1 MLMSLRNLS
10 VARRRAFTLLLA
22 LAAVTG
28 YASSQVGT
36 ARSATPVAPRAAG
49 ASVSRAQTAAVRHT
63 RTRELRVSAPGTYA
77 IIVSIAPVSNTQTV
91 DISVGNQHDPGASV
105 GSSGLKVEFM
115 ELLAHPRFGVR
126 VVSHGPAVKFTVA
139 DALQPLPST
148 TPPVPTPASSS
159 SPTGPAAGP
168 YNTLIWSDEFT
179 GLAGTAP
186 NPANW
191 RPDSGGGC
199 GSGTL
204 STNTANVANADLDGN
219 GHLDIND
226 LGPTASPAYSTAQ
239 IDSDGRFSFT
249 YGRIEASIH
258 IASGQGI
265 CSAFWMYADD
275 GEQVGW
281 PNGGEID
288 IMEAIGKLPE
298 QTDAFLH
305 GPIGSSD
312 PNSNDEQWDGYVE
325 AVTPFAAGFH
335 TYGVIWKPNSITW
348 TLDGVPFST
357 ATPAEFPKTSPWVF
371 NDHPFHIIFDEAV
384 GGWPG
389 NPNAATLFPATM
401 QVDWVHVYQ

>member
-1 MLMSLRNLS
+1 LTP
-10 VARRRAFTLLLA
+10 ARGRACTLLLA
-22 LAAVTG
+22 LAAVAG
-28 YASSQVGT
+28 FAGSQVGA
-36 ARSATPVAPRAAG
+36 ARAATLVAPRAAG
-49 ASVSRAQTAAVRHT
+49 GSTGHAHTPVATHT

-77 IIVSIAPVSNTQTV
+77 IIVSIAAVSTPETV
-91 DISVGNQHDPGASV
+91 NISVGNQHDTGATVSN
-105 GSSGLKVEFM
+105 SGLRVEFM
-115 ELLAHPRFGVR
+115 ALLAHPRFAVR
-126 VVSHGPAVKFTVA
+126 VVSNGPAVKFSVA
-139 DALQPLPST
+139 DALQPLAST

-159 SPTGPAAGP
+159 SPTGPATGP

-191 RPDSGGGC
+191 TPDSGGGC
-199 GSGTL
+199 GPGTL
-204 STNTANVANADLDGN
+204 STNTPNVANADLDGG

-226 LGPTASPAYSTAQ
+226 LGPTASPVYSTAQ
-239 IDSDGRFSFT
+239 IDSDGHFSFT

-288 IMEAIGKLPE
+288 IMEAIGNLPQ

-305 GPIGSSD
+305 GPIGSTD
-312 PNSNDEQWDGYVE
+312 PNSNDQQWDQYVE

-357 ATPAEFPKTSPWVF
+357 ATPAKFPKTSPWVF
-371 NDHPFHIIFDEAV
+371 NSHPFHIIFDEAV

-389 NPNAATLFPATM
+389 NPTAATIFPATM
-401 QVDWVHVYQ
+401 QVDWVRVYQ